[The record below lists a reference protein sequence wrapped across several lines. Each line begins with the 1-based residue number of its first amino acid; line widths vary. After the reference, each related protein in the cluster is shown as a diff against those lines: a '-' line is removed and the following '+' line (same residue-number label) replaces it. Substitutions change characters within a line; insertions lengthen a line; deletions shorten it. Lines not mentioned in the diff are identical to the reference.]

1 MVSFGTLQ
9 TVHICQSESTC
20 DYFSLNTRATEW
32 RFFFFSEQRSVRDYA
47 ASFGTLT
54 TELNLMRHETRAG
67 GAGSI
72 RAQNIKRTL
81 LAASSNRFV
90 SQQQSTLMAG
100 CSGRLAE

>member
-1 MVSFGTLQ
+1 VVSFGTLQ
-9 TVHICQSESTC
+9 RVHICQSESTC
-20 DYFSLNTRATEW
+20 DDFSLNTRATEW
-32 RFFFFSEQRSVRDYA
+32 SGFSEQRSVRDYA